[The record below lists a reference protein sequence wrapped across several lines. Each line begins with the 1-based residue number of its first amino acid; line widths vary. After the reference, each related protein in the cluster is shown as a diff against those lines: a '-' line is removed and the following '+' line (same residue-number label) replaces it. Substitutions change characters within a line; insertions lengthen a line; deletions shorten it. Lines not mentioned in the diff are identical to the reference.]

1 MAEVL
6 TVLIVEDSEDDAL
19 LSVETLRRDGLAVT
33 WERVQ
38 TATALELMLSTRRWD
53 AIISDH
59 SLPGF
64 DASTALAIV
73 RKQGLDV
80 PFIVVSGTFGEQQ
93 AVALMKA
100 GAQDYLVKDNLAR
113 LPEIVRREVREAQ
126 NHRDR
131 QRVEQALQRSET
143 RFQKLVEAQPG
154 AVFTAI
160 LQVNGDRAFTY
171 LSSTGASLFEVPIDI
186 ALADFSAIDALLHSE
201 DRAGVDA
208 AIAHSAATL
217 TPLHHEGRI
226 VTPSG
231 KTKWVQIHGQPERLP
246 NGDVQ
251 WFGMV
256 LEVTDRKQAE
266 LTVTRQCDLNH
277 LMMAV
282 TQRFVEVR
290 AAQFDAE
297 VTRALGQIGAYI
309 QADHGHVVALAAANT
324 PRGGTMRITHQW
336 QRPGCTTMRP
346 PPDTIPTAAFP
357 WTTAALLRREVVNV
371 PQVATLAA
379 DRATDRTSWQGFD
392 VGAVLSVPLIQKTR
406 VVGYVGFLT
415 LGRPAAWDD
424 NIQQM
429 VQVLAQTIASA
440 QARLQAERLLA
451 KREAQSWAIL
461 SVMPD
466 LLIRMGADGRY
477 REVLSQN
484 HPLDVVTPSQS
495 RIGRHVSEILPADL
509 AEFKLQAIQQ
519 ALATHE
525 VQTYEQE
532 MLVGDRLQHEE
543 LRAVRCSDDEVLFL
557 IRDISER
564 KRGEAERQ
572 CAELALQ
579 RSEAH
584 QRALVKAL
592 PDLLARLSKDGIYL
606 EFVASPRFHVVG
618 NLPELVGTHVSES
631 LPPIAA
637 QQRLDA
643 IKQALATQ
651 TIQFYEQ
658 DLSTAETFQIEEV
671 RVVPYRDDEV
681 LALVRDISDQKAA
694 LRERDRAEHQL
705 KELNQSLEQQVAE
718 RTAALEEREARYR
731 GLMEGASD
739 AIVVAD
745 MEGHILEVNRRMEE
759 LFGRSREQLTQMH
772 QSQLYPQD
780 HQAEVGALFQ
790 VTVEHPHVQA
800 LNVPILHADGR
811 QIPVDITAT
820 TIDLGATRV
829 VQGIFRDVSD
839 RQRIESENQH
849 LRDRLGFLLDS
860 SPAVIYSVEPT
871 GHYRPTFISQ
881 NLADILGYESEAF
894 IANFSDWR
902 EYYHPDEAD
911 SLWAGMS
918 AVVERGFYAMEY
930 RFRHRDGHYMWV
942 QDEARVTYD
951 TCGEPQE
958 IIGYLADITD
968 RKCAEDQLRQTNAEL
983 LRATRLK
990 DEFLANMSHELRTPL
1005 NAILGMTEGL
1015 QEQVFG
1021 AINERQL
1028 KALTTVETSASHLL
1042 ALINDILDVAKIE
1055 SGQITLHLT
1064 PTAIAPLCHS
1074 SLTFVLQ
1081 QAYKKRIQFMDCIPP
1096 GLPDL
1101 VIDERRVRQI
1111 LINLLANAVKFTPEG
1126 GRVSLTVAPEW
1137 SQDGDKTQAVIR
1149 FTVKDTG
1156 IGIAPDDQQRL
1167 FQPFIQIDSAL
1178 NRQYEGTGLGLTLV
1192 KQFTE
1197 LHGGQVGL
1205 ISEVGVGSSFTID
1218 LPYELGAGRWTAS
1231 PATAVASALETP
1243 AIPAQK
1249 PLILL
1254 AGDQEA
1260 TISTVVNYLTAKGY
1274 RLLVAHEGE
1283 AAIALALAENPDL
1296 IVMDM
1301 QLPGVDGL
1309 EAIRRIRDAPHL
1321 ADRPIIALTALPGSS
1336 DRNCSLAA
1344 GANQH
1349 LDKPLKLKQLAAA
1362 IQHLLTPSHHQPL
1375 NSPADLCHPPLS

>member
-1 MAEVL
+1 MAEAL

-19 LSVETLRRDGLAVT
+19 LIVESLRGDGLAVT

-38 TATALELMLSTRRWD
+38 TAAALKPMLLTHRWD
-53 AIISDH
+53 AIIADH

-64 DASTALAIV
+64 DAPTALAIV
-73 RKQGLDV
+73 REQGLDL
-80 PFIVVSGTFGEQQ
+80 PFIVVSGVLGEQQ

-100 GAQDYLVKDNLAR
+100 GAQDYMMKDNLAR
-113 LPEIVRREVREAQ
+113 LPEALRRELRATQ
-126 NHRDR
+126 NRRDR
-131 QRVEQALQRSET
+131 QRVEQALQQSEA
-143 RFQKLVEAQPG
+143 RFQKLVETQPG
-154 AVFTAI
+154 IVYTVVQRAS
-160 LQVNGDRAFTY
+160 GDRAFTY
-171 LSSTGASLFEVPIDI
+171 LSSTGANLFEIPVEI
-186 ALADFSAIDALLHSE
+186 ALADFSAMAALLHSE

-208 AIAHSAATL
+208 AMAHSAATL

-226 VTPSG
+226 VTPLG
-231 KTKWVQIHGQPERLP
+231 KTKWIQIHGQPERLP

-251 WFGMV
+251 WFGVV
-256 LEVTDRKQAE
+256 LEVSDRKQAE
-266 LTVTRQCDLNH
+266 LTVACQRDLNH

-297 VTRALGQIGAYI
+297 VTHALAQIGAYI
-309 QADHGHVVALAAANT
+309 QADHGHVVALAAADAQ
-324 PRGGTMRITHQW
+324 GMMRLTHQW
-336 QRPGCTTMRP
+336 HHPDCTTGRQP
-346 PPDTIPTAAFP
+346 PEAIPTAAFP
-357 WTTAALLRREVVNV
+357 WATAALLRREVVNV
-371 PQVATLAA
+371 PQVGALPA
-379 DRATDRTSWQGFD
+379 DCATDRTSWQGFD

-415 LGRPAAWDD
+415 LGRPTLWDD
-424 NIQQM
+424 DIQQM

-440 QARLQAERLLA
+440 QDRLQAEHLLA
-451 KREAQSWAIL
+451 RREAQSWAML

-466 LLIRMGADGRY
+466 LLIRIGADGRY

-484 HPLDVVTPSQS
+484 HPLDIVSPSRS
-495 RIGRHVSEILPADL
+495 RIGHHVSKFLPADL
-509 AEFKLQAIQQ
+509 AELKLQAIHH

-525 VQTYEQE
+525 VQTYEQQ

-543 LRAVRCSDDEVLFL
+543 LRAVRCGDDEVLFL

-572 CAELALQ
+572 RTELALQ
-579 RSEAH
+579 QSEAH
-584 QRALVKAL
+584 QRALVEAL

-606 EFVASPRFHVVG
+606 EFVASPTFHVVG
-618 NLPELVGTHVSES
+618 NLSELVGTHVTES
-631 LPPIAA
+631 LPPAAA

-643 IKQALATQ
+643 IAQALATQ
-651 TIQFYEQ
+651 TIQFYEH
-658 DLSTAETFQIEEV
+658 DLSTAEKMQIEEV

-694 LRERDRAEHQL
+694 LQERDRAERQL
-705 KELNQSLEQQVAE
+705 KELNQSLERQVAE
-718 RTAALEEREARYR
+718 RTAALKEREVRYR

-739 AIVVAD
+739 AILVAD
-745 MEGHILEVNRRMEE
+745 MEGHILEVNRRTEE
-759 LFGRSREQLTQMH
+759 LFGYSRDQLIQMH
-772 QSQLYPQD
+772 QSQLHPPE
-780 HQAEVGALFQ
+780 HQADLIALFQ
-790 VTVEHPHVQA
+790 EAIDLPHFRA
-800 LNVPILHADGR
+800 LNIPILHADSR
-811 QIPVDITAT
+811 RIPVDITAT
-820 TIDLGATRV
+820 IIDLGAARV
-829 VQGIFRDVSD
+829 VQSIFRDVSD
-839 RQRIESENQH
+839 RQRIEAENQR

-871 GHYRPTFISQ
+871 GSYRPTFISQ
-881 NLADILGYESEAF
+881 NLAGILGYESEAF
-894 IANFSDWR
+894 LANFTDWR

-911 SLWAGMS
+911 RIWAS
-918 AVVERGFYAMEY
+918 IPALVERGFYAMEY
-930 RFRHRDGHYMWV
+930 RFRHQDGHYLWV
-942 QDEARVTYD
+942 QDEARVAYD
-951 TCGEPQE
+951 TCGQPQE

-968 RKCAEDQLRQTNAEL
+968 RKCAEERLRQTNAEL

-1015 QEQVFG
+1015 QDQVFG
-1021 AINERQL
+1021 AINDRQL

-1064 PTAIAPLCHS
+1064 PTAIAPLCQS
-1074 SLTFVLQ
+1074 SLMFVQQ
-1081 QAYKKRIQFMDCIPP
+1081 QAYKKRIQLLNCIFPN
-1096 GLPDL
+1096 LPDL

-1111 LINLLANAVKFTPEG
+1111 LINLLTNAVKFTPEG
-1126 GRVSLTVAPEW
+1126 GRVSLTVTPELR
-1137 SQDGDKTQAVIR
+1137 QTGNETQAMLRFAIR
-1149 FTVKDTG
+1149 DTG
-1156 IGIAPDDQQRL
+1156 IGIAPDNRQKL

-1178 NRQYEGTGLGLTLV
+1178 NRQYQGTGLGLTLV
-1192 KQFTE
+1192 KQITE

-1205 ISEVGVGSSFTID
+1205 TSEVGVGSCFTID
-1218 LPYELGAGRWTAS
+1218 LPYDPGAGSDPADLQAAAPTDSFTTA
-1231 PATAVASALETP
+1231 ALP
-1243 AIPAQK
+1243 PPL

-1260 TISTVVNYLTAKGY
+1260 TISTAVNYLTAKGY
-1274 RLLVAHEGE
+1274 RLLVARRGE

-1296 IVMDM
+1296 IVIDM

-1309 EAIRRIRDAPHL
+1309 ETIRRIRDDPHL
-1321 ADRPIIALTALPGSS
+1321 ADRPIIALTALAAS
-1336 DRNCSLAA
+1336 DRDRCLST

-1349 LDKPLKLKQLAAA
+1349 LGQPLKLKQLATV
-1362 IQHLLTPSHHQPL
+1362 IQQLLIPLAPSTP
-1375 NSPADLCHPPLS
+1375 